1 MTYNHKSEILVVHAA
16 FYIQILIMSAHLL
29 QFFFRISGE
38 EPVTFNGRVYSYL
51 FADTQEPNE
60 DDEDRDLPIVDRLL
74 LGGELCDPYTGQN
87 DTMYV

>member
-1 MTYNHKSEILVVHAA
+1 MLYLSAYIKLV
-16 FYIQILIMSAHLL
+16 SAVIE
-29 QFFFRISGE
+29 FSGD
-38 EPVTFNGRVYSYL
+38 EPVTFIGKVRSYL